1 MVEDACKKDAELLG
15 YWVDGFLGYWVLS
28 NPATQQ
34 PKTSCTSPNVRFY
47 PPLML
52 KIGDLASR
60 SGVSIRTLHH
70 YDEIGLLSP
79 SHRTESG
86 HRVYG
91 REEVVRLQQI
101 LSLRQMGFALDQI
114 RDLLDR
120 RGMEPRR
127 VLELHIERLRETV
140 AEQQQLIARL
150 ESLAAHCE
158 SAGLDEYLQ
167 AMEMMTMFEKYY
179 TKEQLEALAKR
190 REAFGE
196 ETMREVQEEWPR
208 LIASVREEMQKG
220 TDPKDPRVQALARRW
235 RELIEMFTG
244 GDPGIE
250 QSLRSVYR
258 AEPQFA
264 AQQGLDGGIS
274 EYVQKALA

>member
-1 MVEDACKKDAELLG
+1 
-15 YWVDGFLGYWVLS
+15 
-28 NPATQQ
+28 
-34 PKTSCTSPNVRFY
+34 
-47 PPLML
+47 ML

-101 LSLRQMGFALDQI
+101 LSLRQMGFPLDQI

-127 VLELHIERLRETV
+127 VLELHIEKLRESV
-140 AEQQQLIARL
+140 ATQQELIAKL
-150 ESLAAHCE
+150 ESLAAHAATADVNE
-158 SAGLDEYLQ
+158 FLET
-167 AMEMMTMFEKYY
+167 MEMMTTFEKYY
-179 TKEQLEALAKR
+179 TKEQLETLARR

-196 ETMREVQEEWPR
+196 EKMREFQEEWPR
-208 LIASVREEMQKG
+208 LIASVRAEMERG
-220 TDPKDPRVQALARRW
+220 TDPKDPKMQALAKRW
-235 RELIEMFTG
+235 MELIHEFTG
-244 GDPGIE
+244 GDAGIE
-250 QSLRSVYR
+250 QSLRNFYR
-258 AEPQFA
+258 GETQFA
-264 AQQGLDGGIS
+264 EQQGLDGGLS

>member
-1 MVEDACKKDAELLG
+1 MI
-15 YWVDGFLGYWVLS
+15 
-28 NPATQQ
+28 
-34 PKTSCTSPNVRFY
+34 
-47 PPLML
+47 

-86 HRVYG
+86 HRLYG

-101 LSLRQMGFALDQI
+101 LSLRQMGFSLDAI

-120 RGMEPRR
+120 RGIEPRR
-127 VLELHIERLRETV
+127 VLELHIARLRESVET
-140 AEQQQLIARL
+140 QQQLIARL
-150 ESLAAHCE
+150 ESLAVACE
-158 SAGLDEYLQ
+158 TADVNQFLET
-167 AMEMMTMFEKYY
+167 MEMMTMFEKYY
-179 TKEQLEALAKR
+179 TKEQLETLAKR

-208 LIASVREEMQKG
+208 LIASVRAEMERG
-220 TDPKDPRVQALARRW
+220 TDPRDPKVQALARRW
-235 RELIEMFTG
+235 KELIEMFTG

-250 QSLRSVYR
+250 QSLRNFYR
-258 AEPQFA
+258 GEPQFA
-264 AQQGLDGGIS
+264 AQQGLDSGIS

>member
-1 MVEDACKKDAELLG
+1 
-15 YWVDGFLGYWVLS
+15 
-28 NPATQQ
+28 
-34 PKTSCTSPNVRFY
+34 
-47 PPLML
+47 ML

-70 YDEIGLLSP
+70 YDEIGLLAP

-101 LSLRQMGFALDQI
+101 LSLRQMGFTLDQI

-127 VLELHIERLRETV
+127 VLELHIEKLKESV
-140 AEQQQLIARL
+140 ATQQELIAKL
-150 ESLAAHCE
+150 ESLAAHAATADVNE
-158 SAGLDEYLQ
+158 FLET
-167 AMEMMTMFEKYY
+167 MEMMTTFEKYY
-179 TKEQLEALAKR
+179 TKEQLEMLAKR
-190 REAFGE
+190 REMLGE
-196 ETMREVQEEWPR
+196 EKMREVQEEWPR
-208 LIASVREEMQKG
+208 LIASVRAEMERG
-220 TDPKDPRVQALARRW
+220 TDPRDPKVQALAKRW
-235 RELIEMFTG
+235 MELIHEFTG

-250 QSLRSVYR
+250 QSLRNFYR
-258 AEPQFA
+258 GESQFA
-264 AQQGLDGGIS
+264 EQQGLGGGIS

>member
-1 MVEDACKKDAELLG
+1 
-15 YWVDGFLGYWVLS
+15 
-28 NPATQQ
+28 
-34 PKTSCTSPNVRFY
+34 
-47 PPLML
+47 ML

-91 REEVVRLQQI
+91 REEVVRLQQV
-101 LSLRQMGFALDQI
+101 LSLRQMGFSLDRI

-127 VLELHIERLRETV
+127 VIELHIERLRESV
-140 AEQQQLIARL
+140 ASQQQLIAKL
-150 ESLAAHCE
+150 ESVAAHAATADVNE
-158 SAGLDEYLQ
+158 FLET
-167 AMEMMTMFEKYY
+167 MEMMTTFEKYY
-179 TKEQLEALAKR
+179 TKEQLETLARR
-190 REAFGE
+190 REALGE
-196 ETMREVQEEWPR
+196 EKMREVQEEWPR
-208 LIASVREEMQKG
+208 LIASVRAEMERG
-220 TDPKDPRVQALARRW
+220 TDPKDPKVQALARRW
-235 RELIEMFTG
+235 NELIHAFTG

-250 QSLRSVYR
+250 QSLRNFYR
-258 AEPQFA
+258 GEQQFA
-264 AQQGLDGGIS
+264 AQQGLGDGIS

>member
-1 MVEDACKKDAELLG
+1 
-15 YWVDGFLGYWVLS
+15 
-28 NPATQQ
+28 
-34 PKTSCTSPNVRFY
+34 
-47 PPLML
+47 ML

-79 SHRTESG
+79 PQRTPSG

-101 LSLRQMGFALDQI
+101 LSLRQMGFPLDQI

-120 RGMEPRR
+120 RGMKPRR
-127 VLELHIERLRETV
+127 VLELHIERLRESV
-140 AEQQQLIARL
+140 ATQQQLIARL

-158 SAGLDEYLQ
+158 SAGVDDYLQ
-167 AMEMMTMFEKYY
+167 TMEMMTMFEKYY
-179 TKEQLEALAKR
+179 SKEQLETLAKR
-190 REAFGE
+190 REMLGE
-196 ETMREVQEEWPR
+196 DKMREVQEEWPR
-208 LIASVREEMQKG
+208 LIASVRAEMEKG
-220 TDPKDPRVQALARRW
+220 TDPKDPKMQQLAKRW

-244 GDPGIE
+244 GDPGVE
-250 QSLRSVYR
+250 QSLRNFYR
-258 AEPQFA
+258 GEPQFA

>member
-1 MVEDACKKDAELLG
+1 
-15 YWVDGFLGYWVLS
+15 
-28 NPATQQ
+28 
-34 PKTSCTSPNVRFY
+34 
-47 PPLML
+47 ML
-52 KIGDLASR
+52 KIGELASR

-114 RDLLDR
+114 RDLVDR

-150 ESLAAHCE
+150 EHLAAHCE
-158 SAGLDEYLQ
+158 AAGVDEYLET
-167 AMEMMTMFEKYY
+167 MEMMTMFEKYY
-179 TKEQLEALAKR
+179 SKEQLETLAR
-190 REAFGE
+190 RRDMLGE

-208 LIASVREEMQKG
+208 LIASVRAEMEKG
-220 TDPKDPRVQALARRW
+220 TDPKDPKMQALAKRW
-235 RELIEMFTG
+235 MELVEMFTG
-244 GDPGIE
+244 GDPGIA
-250 QSLRSVYR
+250 QSLRNVYR
-258 AEPQFA
+258 GEPQFA